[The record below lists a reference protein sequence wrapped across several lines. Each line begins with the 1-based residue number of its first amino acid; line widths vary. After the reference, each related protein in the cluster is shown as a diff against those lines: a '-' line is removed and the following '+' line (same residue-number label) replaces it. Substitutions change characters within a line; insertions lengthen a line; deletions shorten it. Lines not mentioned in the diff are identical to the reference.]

1 MSGQG
6 KKIKEK
12 GNDRGNNTKEK
23 REKRIMEHIRQIG
36 SIDVDE
42 LNYIPNHL
50 KSKRI
55 KFFIQKYRLTSQH
68 TKENLKNEIQSCVF
82 RKDI

>member
-1 MSGQG
+1 
-6 KKIKEK
+6 
-12 GNDRGNNTKEK
+12 
-23 REKRIMEHIRQIG
+23 MEHIRQIE

-55 KFFIQKYRLTSQH
+55 KFFIQKY
-68 TKENLKNEIQSCVF
+68 
-82 RKDI
+82 KD